1 MRIYI
6 YVLRIKLCTIYLIK
20 RIFVKILSAI
30 LNSSREIHVF
40 SVLFLIDGQ
49 QMGISNYRIALLL
62 KRGNCVLMGCVS
74 NSSVYD
80 FFHYQTPNRAAVHIF
95 SFFSKIKFS
104 YLREEKKLFKNP
116 EENYTEIFLMKL
128 YTFK

>member
-6 YVLRIKLCTIYLIK
+6 YVVRIKLFTRYLIK

-95 SFFSKIKFS
+95 SFSQIKFS

-116 EENYTEIFLMKL
+116 EENYTENFFDETLH
-128 YTFK
+128 F